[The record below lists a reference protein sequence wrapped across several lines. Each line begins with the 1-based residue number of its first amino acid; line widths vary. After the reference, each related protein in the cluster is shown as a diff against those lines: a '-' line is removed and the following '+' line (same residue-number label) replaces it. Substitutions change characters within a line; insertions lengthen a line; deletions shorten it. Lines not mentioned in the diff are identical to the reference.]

1 MKQKSLEWFK
11 YIVTF
16 VITAGIF
23 ITVFYVTKIVNE
35 RKLSEIKSIQDKIA
49 IDLLSSETQFSL
61 LKRSTCTQDGSS
73 LLAPEIGSLGERLSF
88 MENQLG
94 TDNPDVIGLKKY
106 YSLLQMKDYMLGLEL
121 SQKCDFK
128 PIYVVYF
135 YESDCTDCEKQGY
148 ALTALREKYPE
159 FRVYSFDTDLDLSA
173 IATLKTIY
181 KVSDTLPVLVINE
194 KPYTGFQSIET
205 IEKLIPDLKKSL
217 EKAEADKVKSTTPT
231 KTTPKTKAVTSTESI
246 KAEPAADATTTT
258 SEVKQ

>member
-1 MKQKSLEWFK
+1 MKQNNFEWFK

-35 RKLSEIKSIQDKIA
+35 RKLTEIKSIQDKIA

-88 MENQLG
+88 MESQLG

-135 YESDCTDCEKQGY
+135 YKNDCTDCEKQGY

-217 EKAEADKVKSTTPT
+217 EKVDVKKPATKSTKKTTTTTVVEESKEGDSATNSTTPT
-231 KTTPKTKAVTSTESI
+231 ADI
-246 KAEPAADATTTT
+246 K
-258 SEVKQ
+258 Q

>member
-61 LKRSTCTQDGSS
+61 LKRSTCSQDGSS
-73 LLAPEIGSLGERLSF
+73 LLAPEIGSLGERLGF
-88 MENQLG
+88 MEGQLG
-94 TDNPDVIGLKKY
+94 MDNPDVIGLKKY
-106 YSLLQMKDYMLGLEL
+106 YSLLEIKDYLLGIEL
-121 SQKCDFK
+121 SQKCSFK
-128 PIYVVYF
+128 PIYILYF
-135 YESDCTDCEKQGY
+135 YKNDCTDCEKQGY

-159 FRVYSFDTDLDLSA
+159 LRVYSFDADLDLSA
-173 IATLKTIY
+173 IATLETIY
-181 KVSDTLPVLVINE
+181 KVSSDLPALVINE
-194 KPYTGFQSIET
+194 KLYTGMQSIET

-217 EKAEADKVKSTTPT
+217 EKAEADKAVVKTPVKATKSKVVTPATAKDTVDTT
-231 KTTPKTKAVTSTESI
+231 A
-246 KAEPAADATTTT
+246 
-258 SEVKQ
+258 EVKPTE

>member
-1 MKQKSLEWFK
+1 MKQTSSFEWFK
-11 YIVTF
+11 FVVTF

-23 ITVFYVTKIVNE
+23 ITVFYVTKVVNE

-88 MENQLG
+88 METQLG

-128 PIYVVYF
+128 PIYVLYF
-135 YESDCTDCEKQGY
+135 YKNDCTDCTKQGY

-159 FRVYSFDTDLDLSA
+159 FRVYSFDADLDLSA
-173 IATLKTIY
+173 IATLETIY
-181 KVSDTLPVLVINE
+181 KVSSELPVLVVNE

-217 EKAEADKVKSTTPT
+217 EKVEVKTPVKKPTKKTTTP
-231 KTTPKTKAVTSTESI
+231 AVTDSTSSTEPVVDTI
-246 KAEPAADATTTT
+246 KSPAV
-258 SEVKQ
+258 EVKQ

>member
-61 LKRSTCTQDGSS
+61 LKRSTCSQDGSS
-73 LLAPEIGSLGERLSF
+73 LLAPEIGSLGERLGF
-88 MENQLG
+88 MEGQLG
-94 TDNPDVIGLKKY
+94 MDNPDVIGLKKY
-106 YSLLQMKDYMLGLEL
+106 YSLLEMKDYLLGIEL
-121 SQKCDFK
+121 AQKCSFK
-128 PIYVVYF
+128 PIYILYF
-135 YESDCTDCEKQGY
+135 YKNECTDCEKQGY

-159 FRVYSFDTDLDLSA
+159 LRVYSFDADLDLSA
-173 IATLKTIY
+173 IATLETIY
-181 KVSDTLPVLVINE
+181 KVSSDLPALVINE
-194 KPYTGFQSIET
+194 KLYTGMQSIET

-217 EKAEADKVKSTTPT
+217 EKAEAEKAT
-231 KTTPKTKAVTSTESI
+231 KTTPKSTTKPKAVTTTDTTKDMADTSTTDI
-246 KAEPAADATTTT
+246 KPKE
-258 SEVKQ
+258 